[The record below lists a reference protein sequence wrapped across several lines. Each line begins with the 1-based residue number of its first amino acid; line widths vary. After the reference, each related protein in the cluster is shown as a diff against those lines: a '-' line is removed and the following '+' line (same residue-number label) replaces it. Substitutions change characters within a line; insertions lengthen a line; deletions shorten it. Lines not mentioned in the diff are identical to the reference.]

1 MNQSIPTYVGSAALG
16 CPWERSSHPLRSSH
30 GQECPRPTGILRGG
44 ILRHS
49 SWHSSWHVWH
59 VFVALLPLPTCVS
72 LISRGSL
79 CRTKYL
85 LAWIARKRN
94 SIVSLIRVGCRDTS
108 PSSWTATGAG
118 PSGATCAAG

>member
-1 MNQSIPTYVGSAALG
+1 MNQSIPTYVGSAALV

-30 GQECPRPTGILRGG
+30 GSEYPGPTGILRGG
-44 ILRHS
+44 ILRDS
-49 SWHSSWHVWH
+49 SWHSSWH

-85 LAWIARKRN
+85 LAWIATKRN
-94 SIVSLIRVGCRDTS
+94 SIVSLIRGGFRNT
-108 PSSWTATGAG
+108 
-118 PSGATCAAG
+118 